1 MIVISGV
8 TKDYGKK
15 RVLDNVSFKIDGG
28 EFVSIIGPSGA
39 GKTTLI
45 HAMIGATGISGGS
58 INVDE
63 YEVQELNSSQAQE
76 YRRKIGMVFQDYKL
90 LPEKTVYENVAF
102 ALEVCGYEKRFI
114 QQRVHDVLK
123 IVGLSEQK
131 DLFPR
136 QLSGG
141 EKQRTAI
148 ARALVH
154 APQLLFADEPAGN
167 LDPDNAVALAKLLL
181 KINHSGT
188 TIVLATHNK
197 DIVNTIKKRV
207 IALDNG
213 QIVSDKKEAGYKES

>member
-136 QLSGG
+136 QLSVG

>member
-114 QQRVHDVLK
+114 QQRVHDLLK

-136 QLSGG
+136 QLSVG

>member
-136 QLSGG
+136 
-141 EKQRTAI
+141 
-148 ARALVH
+148 
-154 APQLLFADEPAGN
+154 
-167 LDPDNAVALAKLLL
+167 
-181 KINHSGT
+181 
-188 TIVLATHNK
+188 HNCFSRMNRRG
-197 DIVNTIKKRV
+197 IWIRIMPWHWQNC
-207 IALDNG
+207 
-213 QIVSDKKEAGYKES
+213 Y

>member
-76 YRRKIGMVFQDYKL
+76 YRRKIGMVFKDYKL